1 MNKKKIK
8 KILKKIVVS
17 TLIIASFFIL
27 TVPLNL
33 IALFISMNYIE
44 TNKFYLATSVISL
57 IIIFFCII

>member
-1 MNKKKIK
+1 MNKKRIK

-17 TLIIASFFIL
+17 ILIIASFFIL

-44 TNKFYLATSVISL
+44 TNKFYLATS
-57 IIIFFCII
+57 IIAIMIILFSII